1 LLAQKFKKRYSSKT
15 MLLTPHTI
23 VGVAI
28 GTSIQNPVAAVP
40 LSIGMHFLGDLVPH
54 WDFFSNTER
63 EERLR
68 GWRPI
73 AVMADL
79 VVAVAIGLTA
89 TLYALWVL
97 NNVPLAANIFMCGI
111 GSVLPDAL
119 EAPHIYMHKD
129 LKFLG
134 ALTKIQKKLQFQAPL
149 PWGLITQILV
159 ILVASM
165 LILDSIVL

>member
-1 LLAQKFKKRYSSKT
+1 

-28 GTSIQNPVAAVP
+28 GSSIQNPFVAVP
-40 LSIGMHFLGDLVPH
+40 ISVGMHFMGDLVPH

-79 VVAVAIGLTA
+79 VIAVAIGLTC

-129 LKFLG
+129 WKFLG
-134 ALTKIQKKLQFQAPL
+134 VLTNIQKKLQFQAPL
-149 PWGLITQILV
+149 PWGLITQALV
-159 ILVASM
+159 IVIASM
-165 LILDSIVL
+165 LILDSVVL